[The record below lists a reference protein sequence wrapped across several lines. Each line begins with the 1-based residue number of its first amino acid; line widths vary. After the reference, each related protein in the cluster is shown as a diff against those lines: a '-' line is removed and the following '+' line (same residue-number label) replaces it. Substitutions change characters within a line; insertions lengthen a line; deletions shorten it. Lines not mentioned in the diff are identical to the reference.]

1 MQKVRKKEH
10 IMLSFENQNIEF
22 KQEYVPDIRKE
33 EMDFEL
39 CRSMN
44 QELTFHTLQAE
55 MQKRLIELGTSQM
68 RTLKLIG
75 EDGLYTN
82 LALLLSDQC
91 ETTTKVALF

>member
-1 MQKVRKKEH
+1 MILQDSGR
-10 IMLSFENQNIEF
+10 SFEQ
-22 KQEYVPDIRKE
+22 
-33 EMDFEL
+33 

-44 QELTFHTLQAE
+44 QKLAFHTLQTE
-55 MQKRLIELGTSQM
+55 MQRRSIEIGSSQM

-91 ETTTKVALF
+91 ETTQKSHYFKGRIRNYSEIERNLRALF

>member
-1 MQKVRKKEH
+1 M
-10 IMLSFENQNIEF
+10 ILQNSG
-22 KQEYVPDIRKE
+22 RS
-33 EMDFEL
+33 FEL

-44 QELTFHTLQAE
+44 QELTFHILQAE

-91 ETTTKVALF
+91 ETTTKVALFQGTVKKFFEIEKNLQGLF